1 MVTLVRISS
10 LVKARSMSPSQSLQ
24 ARSFSTIQE
33 ASPAGESVRP
43 TAAVCGLVRWIAP

>member
-1 MVTLVRISS
+1 MVTFVRISS
-10 LVKARSMSPSQSLQ
+10 LVKRRSTSPPQSLH

-43 TAAVCGLVRWIAP
+43 TAAVWGLVRWIAP